1 MLCSSINPLSI
12 NFKSHPLT
20 RCTSRICI
28 CLGVMEVV
36 VFCIAIMKRFQGH
49 FMFFLPFGF
58 ELAEATLNQGLHLS
72 LPPPKIKQPL
82 AHESQGE
89 SSYCPQLLP

>member
-1 MLCSSINPLSI
+1 
-12 NFKSHPLT
+12 
-20 RCTSRICI
+20 
-28 CLGVMEVV
+28 MEVV

-72 LPPPKIKQPL
+72 LPPPKLNNHWPMNPR
-82 AHESQGE
+82 ESQVIAL
-89 SSYCPQLLP
+89 SSFLKLAIAASFVGGGG